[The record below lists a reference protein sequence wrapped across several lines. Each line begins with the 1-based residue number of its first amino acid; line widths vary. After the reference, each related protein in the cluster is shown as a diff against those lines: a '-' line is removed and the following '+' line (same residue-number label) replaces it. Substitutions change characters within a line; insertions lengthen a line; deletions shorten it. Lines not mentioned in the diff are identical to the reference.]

1 MSKNELCKL
10 FSCLADEIAVN
21 YDKIVTILCQI
32 ETKKTAIN
40 EIDKT
45 IKALKSYN
53 NEDKYLT
60 HMSHIGVVAVFLP
73 FNMPLYSLVLYAFGA
88 LYAGNTVYV
97 KPSRLTYEPLKRIY
111 TLLIVSFSKFNLV
124 LVETSFNNGITSR
137 TFLQDAINKYHASVI
152 VFTGQYNSMLN
163 IKESLPQQVK
173 LIYSGSGLCP
183 LIIRES
189 ADLFLAVD
197 ITVKSKLFN
206 SGQDCLATEKI
217 YVHER
222 LFDLYV
228 DKLLEKIKMVKV
240 GPNDNDDTDV
250 GPLISKELADNAMD
264 IVRSA
269 SGQVIL
275 RGNQTGNLVYPSVI
289 ISTFDSEEFRIEK
302 FAPVFVVAKYGDDD
316 ILLDDINN
324 SDYCLGIT
332 IVGNEFPTNTFKA
345 AHVEYNRSILEY
357 EEDDAHIPFGGYGKS
372 GFVCCNGSKQEG
384 PILFSVETSKKVG
397 K

>member
-1 MSKNELCKL
+1 MNKSELCKL

-21 YDKIVTILCQI
+21 YDEIVEILCRI
-32 ETKKTAIN
+32 ETKKTAVN
-40 EIDKT
+40 EINKT

-53 NEDKYLT
+53 SEDKYLAD
-60 HMSHIGVVAVFLP
+60 MSPLGVVAVFLP
-73 FNMPLYSLVLYAFGA
+73 FNMPLYSLVLYGFGA

-97 KPSRLTYEPLKRIY
+97 KPSRLTYEPLKQIY
-111 TLLIVSFSKFNLV
+111 TLLIASFSKLNLI
-124 LVETSFNNGITSR
+124 LVETGFNNGISSR
-137 TFLQDAINKYHASVI
+137 TFLQDAINKYQASVI
-152 VFTGQYNSMLN
+152 VFTGQYSSMLH

-189 ADLFLAVD
+189 ADLSLAVD

-217 YVHER
+217 YVHEHI
-222 LFDLYV
+222 FDLYV
-228 DKLLEKIKMVKV
+228 DKLLERIKMVKV
-240 GPNDNDDTDV
+240 GPNDDDNTDV
-250 GPLISKELADNAMD
+250 GPLISQELADSAMD

-275 RGNQTGNLVYPSVI
+275 RGNQIGTLVYPSVI

-302 FAPVFVVAKYGDDD
+302 FAPVFVVAKYSDDD
-316 ILLDDINN
+316 ALLDDINN

-332 IVGNEFPTNTFKA
+332 IVGNEFPANTFKA

-357 EEDDAHIPFGGYGKS
+357 EEDDAHVPFGGYEKS
-372 GFVCCNGSKQEG
+372 GFVCYNGSKHEG
-384 PILFSVETSKKVG
+384 PILFSVETSKKEG